1 MVDEILSKIDSES
14 KKEVAGK
21 GRKVEETRSLIQQYQ
36 KEREDRQRD
45 LMIREEE
52 HEKKIAA
59 YNDMT
64 QKRRERE
71 REQKKLAED
80 ETKRTWT
87 RVAKETQNLNQSKE
101 EYNLLRDMLW
111 EQELEEKQKKEE
123 EEAILCKME
132 LKENTLRQ
140 NLEQIET
147 KKEMIK
153 NMEDEESHL
162 VRQMLDKFRRDEED
176 EENRQRAIF
185 DAKERFMAEAQ
196 SQRDQRLHMF
206 KQEKQSEYQER
217 HAGVEQEEYRQRV
230 IAEARKRLLLG
241 HGKFE

>member
-1 MVDEILSKIDSES
+1 
-14 KKEVAGK
+14 
-21 GRKVEETRSLIQQYQ
+21 
-36 KEREDRQRD
+36 
-45 LMIREEE
+45 
-52 HEKKIAA
+52 
-59 YNDMT
+59 MT
-64 QKRRERE
+64 QRRRERE
-71 REQKKLAED
+71 RDQKKLAED

-140 NLEQIET
+140 NLEQIEA
-147 KKEMIK
+147 KKEMLK
-153 NMEDEESHL
+153 NMEDEECHL

-176 EENRQRAIF
+176 EESRQRAIF

-196 SQRDQRLHMF
+196 SQRDQRKHMF

-241 HGKFE
+241 HAAQVQGFLPKGAIINEDE